1 MKKIIILLGVPG
13 SGKGTQAKQISDL
26 YGYIHLS
33 TGDLLRA
40 LDADPNA
47 DPADKAKLAEMK
59 AGKLVSNDLIYKLA
73 FKKIENA
80 LVNGQGVVLDGAI
93 RSVDQAEAY
102 QAFFAEHDLSHDV
115 IAIEIA
121 IPDEEIMRRLETR
134 VASGASR
141 ADDTPEVMQ
150 KRIAEQGNTVLQPIA
165 HYYDKLG
172 VLARVD
178 GRKSIPEVR
187 NDIEKILLG

>member
-13 SGKGTQAKQISDL
+13 SGKGTQAKQISEL

-40 LDADPNA
+40 LDADPDA

-73 FKKIENA
+73 FKKIESA
-80 LVNGQGVVLDGAI
+80 LANGQGVVLDGAI

-102 QAFFAEHDLSHDV
+102 EAFFTEHDMSDNV

-121 IPDEEIMRRLETR
+121 IPDEEIMRRLEAR